1 MSFDGNKMTPEQMDK
16 KISSILMD
24 MDCSSQIAEDI
35 KYMMFNDRNV
45 NFSQRL
51 VFDAWVGDEHT
62 FIIRDE
68 NGVSYRV
75 SVEQQ

>member
-35 KYMMFNDRNV
+35 KYEYEYNSGFVERT
-45 NFSQRL
+45 
-51 VFDAWVGDEHT
+51 W
-62 FIIRDE
+62 
-68 NGVSYRV
+68 
-75 SVEQQ
+75 SV